1 MKILILGGA
10 GMLGHKLFQR
20 LRSNHPKTVCTIR
33 GSLTGGPFE
42 RVGLFAHG
50 GVIENVDAAKFACLD
65 RLIAEQKPA
74 VVINCIGVVK
84 QRAAAAQPIPSIQI
98 NSLLPHRLAQTCANN
113 GARFIHFSTDCV
125 FSGDRG
131 NYTEDDQS
139 DAQDLYGRS
148 KFLGEVATGNTLTLR
163 TSIIGRELAT
173 RESLLEWFLRQEG
186 KTIQGYTRALYS
198 GVTTNYMARVVEE
211 IILQHAGLG
220 GLYQVTAPTISKFD
234 LLCQLRDAYRLD
246 VEITANPDFYCDR
259 SMKGEKFARATG
271 ITAPSWPELV
281 RELATDD
288 TPYDQWK

>member
-20 LRSNHPKTVCTIR
+20 LRTRYPETVCTIR
-33 GSLTGGPFE
+33 GSLAGGPFE
-42 RVGLFAHG
+42 RVALFAHG
-50 GVIENVDAAKFACLD
+50 GVIENVDASRFTCLE
-65 RLIAEQKPA
+65 RLIADQKPA

-84 QRAAAAQPIPSIQI
+84 QRAAAAQPLPSIQI
-98 NSLLPHRLAQTCANN
+98 NSLLPHRLAQTCAAND
-113 GARFIHFSTDCV
+113 ARFIHFSTDCV

-131 NYTEDDQS
+131 NYSEDDQS
-139 DAQDLYGRS
+139 DARDLYGRS
-148 KFLGEVATGNTLTLR
+148 KFLGEVTTGGALTLR
-163 TSIIGRELAT
+163 TSIIGRELANY
-173 RESLLEWFLRQEG
+173 ESLLEWLLRQEG
-186 KTIQGYTRALYS
+186 KSIQGYTRALYS

-211 IILQHAGLG
+211 IISQRAELR

-234 LLCQLRDAYRLD
+234 LLCLLRDVYQLN
-246 VEITANPDFYCDR
+246 VEVTPTSEFHCDR

-271 ITAPSWPELV
+271 ITAPPWPELA

>member
-1 MKILILGGA
+1 
-10 GMLGHKLFQR
+10 MLGHKLFQR
-20 LRSNHPKTVCTIR
+20 LRSNHPETVCTIR

-65 RLIAEQKPA
+65 RLIVEQKPA
-74 VVINCIGVVK
+74 VVINCVGVVK

-113 GARFIHFSTDCV
+113 AARFIHFSTDCV

-139 DAQDLYGRS
+139 DARDLYGRS
-148 KFLGEVATGNTLTLR
+148 KFLGEVATGNALTLR
-163 TSIIGRELAT
+163 TSIIGRELAN
-173 RESLLEWFLRQEG
+173 RESLLEWFLRQER
-186 KTIQGYTRALYS
+186 KRIQGYTRALYS
-198 GVTTNYMARVVEE
+198 GVTTNYMVRVVEE
-211 IILQHAGLG
+211 IISQHAGLC

>member
-1 MKILILGGA
+1 MN
-10 GMLGHKLFQR
+10 R
-20 LRSNHPKTVCTIR
+20 P
-33 GSLTGGPFE
+33 
-42 RVGLFAHG
+42 LFAL
-50 GVIENVDAAKFACLD
+50 AF
-65 RLIAEQKPA
+65 IALVA
-74 VVINCIGVVK
+74 
-84 QRAAAAQPIPSIQI
+84 IPV
-98 NSLLPHRLAQTCANN
+98 NALFPHQLAQATASR
-113 GARFIHFSTDCV
+113 GAKLIHFSTDCV

-139 DAQDLYGRS
+139 DARDLYGRS
-148 KFLGEVATGNTLTLR
+148 KFLGEVATSNALTLR
-163 TSIIGRELAT
+163 TSIIGRELAN

-211 IILQHAGLG
+211 IISRHAGLC